1 MTRRRLT
8 LALSFLLLLALVA
21 LPVAAQSFPD
31 PGTGSTYTELVNTT
45 ADEATVNITYYTQG
59 GGTVAGPGRVIAG
72 NGSTAID
79 PASSQLPAG
88 FNGAGVVSSNK
99 KLASVVQTQWLGGP
113 GDGFQ
118 MGLYS
123 GVSAGSSKI
132 CLPSLFKF
140 APAIVS
146 SFTVQNTGTGD
157 ANVELKYYSRTGTLE
172 GTFTD
177 TIPVGA
183 QHTYDMRTPSA
194 TVPNVANGWD
204 GSAVISVTNG
214 QTIAGVGVVNQGGRS
229 STYNAADC
237 AGLSGATTLVVPSQF
252 RVFNSAT
259 PNDPATRGTWSWVL
273 LSALNVL
280 NLESSE
286 ANVTLVYT
294 PRDPAK
300 NSLTL
305 SNQTI
310 PANSAAGY
318 NTRGGVNGANPETF
332 DTLGNFW
339 DGTVTITSDKAIVAT
354 VITQWFRGTGPES
367 GYYVASNA
375 ANSQTKFWVPDIR
388 RVKVSGN
395 FTEFS
400 AVIIQNIGNADTDVT
415 TKFYDRNGNMV
426 HSITSTIAP
435 GPSIGYNTRAGT
447 GGTAALGDS
456 FEGHA
461 VVESNGQPLAVV
473 LNGVA
478 LNPYGS
484 GTTNGISE

>member
-1 MTRRRLT
+1 MTRKRLT
-8 LALSFLLLLALVA
+8 LVFSFMLLLTLMA
-21 LPVAAQSFPD
+21 LPAAAQSFPD

-45 ADEATVNITYYTQG
+45 ADTATINITYYNQT
-59 GGTVAGPGRVIAG
+59 GGTVAGPTRTIPG

-79 PASSQLPAG
+79 PASSQLPQG

-99 KLASVVQTQWLGGP
+99 QLASVVQTQWVGGP

-132 CLPSLFKF
+132 CFPSMFKY

-157 ANVELKYYSRTGTLE
+157 ADVELKYYSRTGTLE

-177 TIPVGA
+177 TIPVGS
-183 QHTYDMRTPSA
+183 QHSYDMRTPGA

-204 GSAVISVTNG
+204 GSAMVTVTNG

-237 AGLSGATTLVVPSQF
+237 AGLTGSTTLVVPSQY
-252 RVFNSAT
+252 RVYNA
-259 PNDPATRGTWSWVL
+259 DPTDPSNRSKWSWVL
-273 LSALNVL
+273 LSALNVQ
-280 NLESSE
+280 NLENAT
-286 ANVTLVYT
+286 ANVTLQYT

-300 NSLTL
+300 NSLTI
-305 SNQTI
+305 NQQI
-310 PANSAAGY
+310 PANSAAGF
-318 NTRGGVNGANPETF
+318 NTRGGVNGANPGVF
-332 DTLGNFW
+332 DVLGNFW
-339 DGTVTITSDKAIVAT
+339 DGTVTITSDKAVVAT

-367 GYYVASNA
+367 GYYAASNGA
-375 ANSQTKFWVPDIR
+375 TGATKFWVPDVR

-400 AVIIQNIGNADTDVT
+400 AVIIQNIGTANTTVT
-415 TKFYDRNGNMV
+415 TKFYDRSGSVV
-426 HSITSTIAP
+426 HTQTDTLTP
-435 GPSIGYNTRAGT
+435 GQGVGYNTRAGT
-447 GGTAALGDS
+447 GGTSALGDS

-461 VVESNGQPLAVV
+461 VVESDGQPLAVV

-484 GTTNGISE
+484 GTTNGVSQ

>member
-1 MTRRRLT
+1 MTKKRLT
-8 LALSFLLLLALVA
+8 LAFSFMLLLALVA
-21 LPVAAQSFPD
+21 LPAAAQSFPD

-45 ADEATVNITYYTQG
+45 ADAATINITYYNQS
-59 GGTVAGPGRVIAG
+59 GGTVAGPTRTIPG

-79 PASSQLPAG
+79 PASSQLPQG

-99 KLASVVQTQWLGGP
+99 QLASVVQTQWTGGP

-132 CLPSLFKF
+132 CFPSMFKY

-157 ANVELKYYSRTGTLE
+157 ADVELKYYSRTGTLE
-172 GTFTD
+172 GTFTH
-177 TIPVGA
+177 TIPVGS

-204 GSAVISVTNG
+204 GSVIVTVTNG
-214 QTIAGVGVVNQGGRS
+214 QTVAGVGVVNQSGRS

-237 AGLSGATTLVVPSQF
+237 AGASGATTLVVPSQY
-252 RVFNSAT
+252 RVYNA
-259 PNDPATRGTWSWVL
+259 DPSDPTDRTKWSWVL

-280 NLESSE
+280 NLENSE
-286 ANVTLVYT
+286 ATVTLVYT

-305 SNQTI
+305 TQPI

-318 NTRGGVNGANPETF
+318 NTRGGINGANPEAF
-332 DTLGNFW
+332 DTLGDFW

-367 GYYVASNA
+367 GYYAASNSA
-375 ANSQTKFWVPDIR
+375 SGNTKFWVPDIR
-388 RVKVSGN
+388 RINVNGTITK
-395 FTEFS
+395 FS
-400 AVIIQNIGNADTDVT
+400 AVIIQNIGTANTTVT
-415 TKFYDRNGNMV
+415 TKFYDRNGNVV
-426 HSITSTIAP
+426 HTQTDTLTP
-435 GPSIGYNTRAGT
+435 GQGIGYNTRAGT
-447 GGTAALGDS
+447 GGTSALGDS

-461 VVESNGQPLAVV
+461 VVESDGQPLAVV
-473 LNGVA
+473 LNGVEVG
-478 LNPYGS
+478 PSGS
-484 GTTNGISE
+484 GTTNGISQ

>member
-1 MTRRRLT
+1 MSRRRLT
-8 LALSFLLLLALVA
+8 LVISFVLLLVLVA
-21 LPVAAQSFPD
+21 LPAAAQSFPD

-59 GGTVAGPGRVIAG
+59 GGTVAGPTRTIPG

-99 KLASVVQTQWLGGP
+99 KLASVVETQWLGGP
-113 GDGFQ
+113 GDGYQ

-132 CLPSLFKF
+132 CFPSLFKY

-157 ANVELKYYSRTGTLE
+157 ANVELKYYSRSGTLE

-204 GSAVISVTNG
+204 GSAIVSVTNG
-214 QTIAGVGVVNQGGRS
+214 QTVAGVGVVNQGGRS
-229 STYNAADC
+229 STYNAANC

-252 RVFNSAT
+252 RVYNVPSGED
-259 PNDPATRGTWSWVL
+259 PNDRSKWSWVL
-273 LSALNVL
+273 LSALNVQ
-280 NLESSE
+280 NLENST
-286 ANVTLVYT
+286 ANVTLQYT
-294 PRDPAK
+294 PRDPAN
-300 NSLTL
+300 NSLTIT
-305 SNQTI
+305 QAI
-310 PANSAAGY
+310 PANSAAGF
-318 NTRGGVNGANPETF
+318 NTRGGVNGANPEKF
-332 DTLGNFW
+332 DVLGNFW

-367 GYYVASNA
+367 GYYAASNA
-375 ANSQTKFWVPDIR
+375 ASGATKFWVPAVR

-395 FTEFS
+395 FTDFS
-400 AVIIQNIGNADTDVT
+400 AVIIQNIGNANTTVT
-415 TKFYDRNGNMV
+415 TKFYDRTGTLV
-426 HSITSTIAP
+426 HTVTDTLTP
-435 GPSIGYNTRAGT
+435 GQGIGYNTRAGT
-447 GGTAALGDS
+447 GGTSALGDS

-461 VVESNGQPLAVV
+461 VVESDGQPLAVV

-484 GTTNGISE
+484 GTTNGVSD